1 MDLTNLR
8 NDDILNYNRNT
19 VHIIR
24 QLQFVVG
31 IGRYSKQT
39 GHKHTNEMRIEKI
52 EKKTARSTKI

>member
-1 MDLTNLR
+1 MDLTNLK

-31 IGRYSKQT
+31 INRKSKQT
-39 GHKHTNEMRIEKI
+39 E
-52 EKKTARSTKI
+52 